1 MMRTMREDSA
11 RQIEESKGQQSES
24 ERLHALFRAHWAYT
38 LDEYPELA
46 TYTGDPGRNHRWTD
60 HSLEAY
66 ERRNREME
74 VPARVLATIDR
85 AALGA
90 ADQVHYDLF
99 RRNALESLEG
109 RRFKGEYMPVT
120 QMGGVQQNVAQYLM
134 LMPYFQRADFEN
146 AIARMEAVP
155 RLVDHTIALLE
166 KGVETGIT
174 PPRVTLRDVPE
185 QVRNQI
191 VDDPAASPMLRPF
204 QSMPPAIEPP
214 VAETL
219 RAAAARAY
227 TAAVAPA
234 YRRLLEYLETR
245 YLPRTRETIAARDLP
260 DGEAWYAFSI
270 RQMTTTRLGAE
281 EIHQIG
287 LAEVKRIRA
296 EMDAVMA
303 GTGFDGTFQQFV
315 GFLRTDD
322 RFFFDRAEDLLVAYR
337 DICKRVDPE
346 LPKLFATLPR
356 LPYGVVPV
364 PSYAEKSQTTA
375 YYEPGSPAAGR
386 PGRFFANTYDLRAR
400 PRWEMEAL
408 ALHEAV
414 PGHHL
419 QIALAQELPEMPDFR
434 RHGFYTAYIEGW
446 GLYAESLGT
455 EMGFYQDPYAKFGQ
469 LTYEMWRAIRL
480 VVDTGMH
487 ALGWTRQRA
496 IDFFTENAGKAEHD
510 IVVEVDRYIVWPA
523 QALAYKIGELEI
535 KELRARASA
544 VLGARFDLRLF
555 HDEVL
560 GAGAL
565 PLDVLASRVDAW
577 VARQGP
583 DPSRP

>member
-1 MMRTMREDSA
+1 
-11 RQIEESKGQQSES
+11 
-24 ERLHALFRAHWAYT
+24 
-38 LDEYPELA
+38 
-46 TYTGDPGRNHRWTD
+46 
-60 HSLEAY
+60 
-66 ERRNREME
+66 
-74 VPARVLATIDR
+74 
-85 AALGA
+85 
-90 ADQVHYDLF
+90 
-99 RRNALESLEG
+99 
-109 RRFKGEYMPVT
+109 
-120 QMGGVQQNVAQYLM
+120 
-134 LMPYFQRADFEN
+134 
-146 AIARMEAVP
+146 
-155 RLVDHTIALLE
+155 
-166 KGVETGIT
+166 
-174 PPRVTLRDVPE
+174 VTLRDVPE

-191 VDDPAASPMLRPF
+191 VDEPAASPMLRPF
-204 QSMPPAIEPP
+204 QSMPKAIEPP

-270 RQMTTTRLGAE
+270 RQMTTTRLSAQ
-281 EIHQIG
+281 EIHDIG

-303 GTGFDGTFQQFV
+303 RTDFDGTFQQFV

-375 YYEPGSPAAGR
+375 YYEPGSPSAGR

-469 LTYEMWRAIRL
+469 LTYEIWRAIRL

-487 ALGWTRQRA
+487 ALGWSRQQA

-544 VLGARFDLRLF
+544 ALGARFDLRLF

-577 VARQGP
+577 MARQ
-583 DPSRP
+583 

>member
-1 MMRTMREDSA
+1 
-11 RQIEESKGQQSES
+11 
-24 ERLHALFRAHWAYT
+24 
-38 LDEYPELA
+38 
-46 TYTGDPGRNHRWTD
+46 
-60 HSLEAY
+60 
-66 ERRNREME
+66 
-74 VPARVLATIDR
+74 
-85 AALGA
+85 
-90 ADQVHYDLF
+90 
-99 RRNALESLEG
+99 
-109 RRFKGEYMPVT
+109 MPVT

-134 LMPYFQRADFEN
+134 LMPYFQRTDFEN

-155 RLVDHTIALLE
+155 ALVDQTIALLE

-191 VDDPAASPMLRPF
+191 VDEAAASPMLRPF
-204 QSMPPAIEPP
+204 QSMPPTIEPP

-270 RQMTTTRLGAE
+270 RQMTTTRLSAQ
-281 EIHQIG
+281 EIHDIG

-303 GTGFDGTFQQFV
+303 RTDFDGTFQQFV
-315 GFLRTDD
+315 GFLRTDE

-375 YYEPGSPAAGR
+375 YYEPGSPSAGR

-419 QIALAQELPEMPDFR
+419 QIAWPRSCRRCRSSAARLLHRVHRGLGPLRGEPGRGDGLLPGSLRAVRPAHLRDLA
-434 RHGFYTAYIEGW
+434 RHPPGGGHRHARP
-446 GLYAESLGT
+446 GLEPRAGHRLLQRER
-455 EMGFYQDPYAKFGQ
+455 GQ
-469 LTYEMWRAIRL
+469 GRARHRGGGGPLHRL
-480 VVDTGMH
+480 
-487 ALGWTRQRA
+487 
-496 IDFFTENAGKAEHD
+496 AG
-510 IVVEVDRYIVWPA
+510 
-523 QALAYKIGELEI
+523 QALAYKIGELEDQGAARARVGRARRALRPAASTTRCWARAPCPSTCWPHAWTPGWPVNRSAARRGQHSG
-535 KELRARASA
+535 LRAER
-544 VLGARFDLRLF
+544 VRDPP
-555 HDEVL
+555 V
-560 GAGAL
+560 
-565 PLDVLASRVDAW
+565 PVQVSRSNVPP
-577 VARQGP
+577 GP
-583 DPSRP
+583 MR